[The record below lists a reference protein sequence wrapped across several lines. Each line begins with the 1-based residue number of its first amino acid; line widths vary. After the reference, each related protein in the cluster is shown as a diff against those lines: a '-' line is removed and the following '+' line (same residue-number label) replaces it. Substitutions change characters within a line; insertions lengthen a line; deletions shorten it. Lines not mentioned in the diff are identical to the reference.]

1 MEVIAY
7 LSPDEQEKIKKTL
20 DQYYSGDFR
29 AIEGV
34 LIAEIRELNKRVKKL
49 CRQLWEQ
56 QNTIRDLEDLED
68 SDWF

>member
-7 LSPDEQEKIKKTL
+7 LSVGEQEKIKKNL

-34 LIAEIRELNKRVKKL
+34 LIAEIRELNKKVRQQHK
-49 CRQLWEQ
+49 QLWEQ
-56 QNTIRDLEDLED
+56 QNIIRDLED